1 MTKVSMVDIYDK
13 DGNLVRIETYKMDGE
28 HFLDFLWDERDEQTS
43 DNRLEFRKWVRR
55 FLKQKDAEVAE

>member
-13 DGNLVRIETYKMDGE
+13 NGNLLRIETYTLQGE

-43 DNRLEFRKWVRR
+43 DNRLEFRKWVKR
-55 FLKQKDAEVAE
+55 FLKQKDAELAE